1 MTHIGEG
8 REMVLKKGKKS
19 HSHRTPEE
27 RDILGVQPGTL
38 RLSVGIED
46 VSDLIADLAR
56 VLEPAR
62 EAVA

>member
-8 REMVLKKGKKS
+8 REMVLKKGKKRN
-19 HSHRTPEE
+19 SHRTPEE